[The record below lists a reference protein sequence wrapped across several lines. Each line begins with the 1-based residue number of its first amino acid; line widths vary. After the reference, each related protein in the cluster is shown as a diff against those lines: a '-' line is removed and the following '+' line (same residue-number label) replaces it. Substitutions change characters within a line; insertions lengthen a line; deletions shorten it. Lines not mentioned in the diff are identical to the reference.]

1 MSMYKARNCRE
12 AKMAYVKDH
21 LKDTQHK
28 RKNKNAVIGTHNDH
42 NLG

>member
-21 LKDTQHK
+21 LKDTQDK
-28 RKNKNAVIGTHNDH
+28 RNKNAVIGTHNDH